1 MDHGEVE
8 LGEPLVNFLC
18 IGLSLLYLGKH
29 VICVNYSIPLWWHAF
44 MLLFGK
50 VLLLK
55 KLITKTC
62 CDHCMIV
69 KLHDFLDIGT

>member
-8 LGEPLVNFLC
+8 LGEPLVDFLC
-18 IGLSLLYLGKH
+18 IGLGLLYLGKH
-29 VICVNYSIPLWWHAF
+29 VMCVNSSIPLWWHAF
-44 MLLFGK
+44 ILLFGK
-50 VLLLK
+50 VLLK
-55 KLITKTC
+55 KIITKTC